1 MPLSWSRLL
10 PTQHAP
16 ACACSLLSP
25 LPRAWLASRSACT
38 CARSAVTPA
47 SEASAAT
54 SAALAASCASSAA
67 AYAPCA
73 PSCLAFTSFISFSA
87 QGRTEVDWWRRRRQP
102 ASDARSGGVG
112 LAAPPDE
119 RPPSSALLQRTHG
132 HPLRRVLIQQASN
145 VRGGVLG
152 LCASQAAKPGVEERR
167 HGAGM
172 RKDRRGSDEGRKEAE
187 DMGTE
192 PAATTHAAPQRS
204 APFLFAAAAFS
215 LPFSRQLAIMGV
227 SLGSMESTLH
237 GMLEACVTEALGPSP
252 PAKRKLPDE
261 PLASVGQEQ
270 RCLNADAAAEKPATQ
285 QEGGPVSRGGVRA
298 RRRRQRSTAR
308 LASDRS
314 LPPLCTP
321 PSPQP
326 SGGAP
331 PSAKKL
337 KLDLGSPAATQ
348 AAAAPAAA
356 SAATAADAAP
366 TEPAAV
372 QPAATAPPAPMEL
385 CSAVVLPSQAAAP
398 TCAALS
404 PAAEPPVTAP
414 NGAARSPALALP
426 AAAAGLAPTQPCC
439 APAVDLDAAVGEL
452 LGGGEEEQPL
462 HSTQLAPP
470 VPSSSAGAAALGQ
483 HPAGEPSDEST
494 WAQAEVGLEATQPV
508 CSGDDSSSVEVETAE
523 VDTPAPT
530 CGDGAAEEPAAEEAA
545 APGSATEPART
556 AHHSPPVPAAAP
568 PTEPLPLPALH
579 AAAAAPPTDAA
590 APPACVASLLAIA
603 AAHPPP
609 PGGGLL
615 VRCPAPSIHSTLDD
629 SQQPGQPSTHVNMLK
644 VVSFVF
650 PPLLLC
656 WGVALL
662 GFVLCGKSL
671 HHCVHA
677 AGLYSTSCPLHSFP
691 SPPPTPPFLPLH
703 RASTT
708 TFTSLALPL
717 AASLPASPPASPT
730 PPARPPTASPL
741 ACTAAGPPAAA
752 APRRWVLGAGHG
764 RLQSFELS
772 SLPTCPLAL
781 PLSYFLRHVPQ
792 GPSPSPSPPPHAAA
806 APRSTSEFGPIADY
820 EVLAN
825 EVGAAAHPRS
835 LIRCAPQQQ
844 CACSNPRLL
853 CNPDIRH
860 FALPPLLTVR
870 RWGLAAWGACTLRCT
885 TPAAGPW
892 RSS

>member
-1 MPLSWSRLL
+1 
-10 PTQHAP
+10 
-16 ACACSLLSP
+16 
-25 LPRAWLASRSACT
+25 
-38 CARSAVTPA
+38 
-47 SEASAAT
+47 
-54 SAALAASCASSAA
+54 
-67 AYAPCA
+67 
-73 PSCLAFTSFISFSA
+73 
-87 QGRTEVDWWRRRRQP
+87 
-102 ASDARSGGVG
+102 
-112 LAAPPDE
+112 
-119 RPPSSALLQRTHG
+119 
-132 HPLRRVLIQQASN
+132 
-145 VRGGVLG
+145 
-152 LCASQAAKPGVEERR
+152 
-167 HGAGM
+167 
-172 RKDRRGSDEGRKEAE
+172 
-187 DMGTE
+187 
-192 PAATTHAAPQRS
+192 
-204 APFLFAAAAFS
+204 
-215 LPFSRQLAIMGV
+215 MGV

-285 QEGGPVSRGGVRA
+285 QEGGP
-298 RRRRQRSTAR
+298 
-308 LASDRS
+308 
-314 LPPLCTP
+314 
-321 PSPQP
+321 P

-644 VVSFVF
+644 VGIDHDFYEPGS
-650 PPLLLC
+650 
-656 WGVALL
+656 
-662 GFVLCGKSL
+662 
-671 HHCVHA
+671 
-677 AGLYSTSCPLHSFP
+677 
-691 SPPPTPPFLPLH
+691 
-703 RASTT
+703 AS
-708 TFTSLALPL
+708 SGQ
-717 AASLPASPPASPT
+717 PASQPASQPYSASSPT
-730 PPARPPTASPL
+730 DSQPS
-741 ACTAAGPPAAA
+741 G
-752 APRRWVLGAGHG
+752 VHG
-764 RLQSFELS
+764 GWTTSGSCAEE
-772 SLPTCPLAL
+772 
-781 PLSYFLRHVPQ
+781 

-825 EVGAAAHPRS
+825 EVGSGGLGRVYAAVHHPSGRPVALKLGGAFDPRNGADDFTWATFKTEWNAYAHLASAAAAASGAACSASAAVPSGAGGPLPWMAEPFECGLWEDGCGGVAPWMTLSLLGPSLHTLNQQRRAAVVDHLPAYARGMLAAVEGLHRHGLIHNDIKPANFVVPLGFDPSPPVDAAPAAPGDLAPPLQRLPKGETPPQSHPPPRILLIDFGFAFDADPAKAGQPWPFVGTPDFAASVALEGRRPGQADDLEALAYTLVELAAGQVPWDITRHPGTEAEISDWSATTLHGMLARRRAALGAARADGRVPAWLGGWVDYCVGLPAGALPDYDHLRS
-835 LIRCAPQQQ
+835 LI
-844 CACSNPRLL
+844 
-853 CNPDIRH
+853 PDGDTDAGAAAKAGAAAR
-860 FALPPLLTVR
+860 A
-870 RWGLAAWGACTLRCT
+870 AAWMDAEE
-885 TPAAGPW
+885 
-892 RSS
+892 